1 MKNFFSIFSV
11 FLIFFVPFSSQFK
24 FKGVWITFSDL
35 GCISFFLIY
44 TLFIIFNKKEKIDIK
59 NLPLFHFVLAFL
71 FFLFISILFS
81 PDKLI
86 SLKEFIKI
94 FFIFVLFYL
103 FCLNLNKEHIQ
114 LLSYVI
120 FFSSLI
126 ISVVY
131 IHDFF
136 LTKQVLVFERIWKTG
151 LTPYTQLNSLGMFFV
166 ITIPFNF
173 YFVLTEKKVFKKLL
187 FLICLIPQIIGLFIT
202 YSRAAWFSFIIVIF
216 IFSFYKVNLKKIIL
230 FVFIFFSLFLSIRIS
245 SKDIFS
251 ERLMPVFKYQDG
263 SLIERVKYVKIAF
276 KFMKEKPLF
285 GVGLGRFGKEARTRF
300 QVETYDMIHNVF
312 LQYGVEA
319 GIFSMLCLILILFKY
334 FKEAVEIY
342 RFLSNNHAKIFLLCI
357 LISFLSFTISAQAG
371 DFFIKSIKEYF
382 SLLLALPYTIKRYEL

>member
-1 MKNFFSIFSV
+1 MKNFFFIFSV
-11 FLIFFVPFSSQFK
+11 FLIFFVPFSPQFK
-24 FKGVWITFSDL
+24 FKGMWITFSDI
-35 GCISFFLIY
+35 GCVIFFLAY
-44 TLFIIFNKKEKIDIK
+44 TLFIIFNKKEKINIK

-103 FCLNLNKEHIQ
+103 FYLNLNKEHIQ
-114 LLSYVI
+114 LLSYAI
-120 FFSSLI
+120 FVSSLI

-173 YFVLTEKKVFKKLL
+173 YFVLIEKKVFKKLL
-187 FLICLIPQIIGLFIT
+187 FLICLIPQIMGLFLT
-202 YSRAAWFSFIIVIF
+202 YSRAAWFSFIIAIF
-216 IFSFYKVNLKKIIL
+216 IFTFYKVDLKKIIL
-230 FVFIFFSLFLSIRIS
+230 FIFIFFSLFLSIRIS

-251 ERLMPVFKYQDG
+251 ERLIPVFKYQDG
-263 SLIERVKYVKIAF
+263 SLIERTKYIKIAF
-276 KFMKEKPLF
+276 KFLKEKPLF
-285 GVGLGRFGKEARTRF
+285 GVGLGRFGKEARIRF
-300 QVETYDMIHNVF
+300 QVETYDIVHNVF

-319 GIFSMLCLILILFKY
+319 GIFSMLCLIFILFKY

-342 RFLSNNHAKIFLLCI
+342 RFLSNNHAKIFLLCV

-382 SLLLALPYTIKRYEL
+382 SLLLALPYVIKRYEL